1 MNCYLT
7 NIIRH
12 DKPRAG
18 KGGTGPVTAILYVG
32 SYMNIEELLQF
43 ITIVGRYEVI
53 TSLDGTYAVIPIPA
67 EAILITK
74 ESHQQLSTHFK
85 PDEL

>member
-1 MNCYLT
+1 
-7 NIIRH
+7 
-12 DKPRAG
+12 
-18 KGGTGPVTAILYVG
+18 
-32 SYMNIEELLQF
+32 MNIEELLQF

-74 ESHQQLSTHFK
+74 
-85 PDEL
+85 